1 MPIYMK
7 TKKNRSMYF
16 CICTIPEIISILL
29 IAFLTV
35 YFWRYKKLRAIVV
48 FISITSLIA
57 TYVFLGYIG
66 FIISLLGFFILRKQ
80 KIYQK
85 NRARLLKYF
94 SR

>member
-1 MPIYMK
+1 
-7 TKKNRSMYF
+7 
-16 CICTIPEIISILL
+16 
-29 IAFLTV
+29 TV

-66 FIISLLGFFILRKQ
+66 FIISLLGFFILRRQ